1 MWSQL
6 ETLCGSVERMISW
19 NSPSCSASSM
29 ASMGSCRYETEPLGR
44 AAGRVLDH
52 RERELEHALSVGLAV
67 LSLGLGQRGVFREVG
82 NQEMEGGG
90 AAQRALADRL
100 DERRRRGRLVGDDEH
115 VGVRRLQTGSAISVA
130 SLRVRLR

>member
-44 AAGRVLDH
+44 AAGGVLDD

-67 LSLGLGQRGVFREVG
+67 LSLGLGQRGVFREVRESG
-82 NQEMEGGG
+82 DG
-90 AAQRALADRL
+90 
-100 DERRRRGRLVGDDEH
+100 RRRGRAAARSRTAWTSAGVAAVSWATTSTSACVG
-115 VGVRRLQTGSAISVA
+115 
-130 SLRVRLR
+130 